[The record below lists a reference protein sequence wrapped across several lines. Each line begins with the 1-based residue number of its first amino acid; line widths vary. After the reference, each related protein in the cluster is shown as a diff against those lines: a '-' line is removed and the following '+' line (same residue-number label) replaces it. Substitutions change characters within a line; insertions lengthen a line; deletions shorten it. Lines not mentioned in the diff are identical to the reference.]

1 MADQTTVPPERV
13 VQELCADPLGRALWE
28 RAQYRVLSEVLAE
41 RVDELQQQRSTSLA
55 RPADPDTSNT

>member
-41 RVDELQQQRSTSLA
+41 RIDELQRQRTGGA
-55 RPADPDTSNT
+55 AT